1 MTDKHWVEVA
11 RASRDEDAEL
21 LAGFLRSEEIET
33 IVENRRFH
41 MEPVNFGD
49 LAVIRI
55 LVPGADSARAR
66 ELIAK
71 RGRDFEK
78 MIQSGDRDSILTDLG
93 PAAAPGKE

>member
-1 MTDKHWVEVA
+1 MTDTRWVEVA
-11 RASRDEDAEL
+11 RSGRDDEADL

-55 LVPGADSARAR
+55 LVAEGDAARAR
-66 ELIAK
+66 RLIET
-71 RGRDFEK
+71 RGREFER
-78 MIQSGDRDSILTDLG
+78 MVRGGDRESILTDSG
-93 PAAAPGKE
+93 PAKAPGKE

>member
-41 MEPVNFGD
+41 MEPVTFGD

-55 LVPGADSARAR
+55 LVVKADAARALG
-66 ELIAK
+66 LIEK
-71 RGRDFEK
+71 RGREFEK
-78 MIQSGDRDSILTDLG
+78 MIRSGDRDSILTDNG
-93 PAAAPGKE
+93 PADAPGKE